1 MPTYTDS
8 VAFVQYVPGFV
19 IEDMTALNFLLEKA
33 EEDIDAAVG
42 RGNQAVGDRKFD
54 VTLLND
60 DQTEYLSRAVC
71 AQAEYRLHMGDTFF
85 IEGRPKEVRGRDGS
99 IRGPLPYIG
108 PKAQK
113 ELTRGGLYRLTNAVR
128 NTQFPNQNVWDII
141 P

>member
-1 MPTYTDS
+1 MPTYTNAT
-8 VAFVQYVPGFV
+8 AFVQYVPGFV
-19 IEDMTALNFLLEKA
+19 IEDADALDFLLEKA
-33 EEDIDAAVG
+33 EEDIDSAIG
-42 RGNQAVGDRKFD
+42 RGNQTVGARKFD
-54 VTLLND
+54 VTLLTY
-60 DQTEYLSRAVC
+60 DQAEYLSRAVC

-108 PKAQK
+108 PKAKK

-128 NTQFPNQNVWDII
+128 NSQFPNQNVWDII